1 MPPRSRHA
9 QDALKRGSDSL
20 LEAKLKEQI
29 NKPRSLNNRAQSL
42 DLTHSL
48 SRITETSSSYLPP
61 ESPSTSTGEGA
72 NSSPMSV
79 NAPLFPSV
87 YGPPLSA
94 RSSGVFSASSAAS
107 AAAAAA
113 AAASQAQ
120 AQAMDREDDDV
131 AAEVSRVMSNLGL

>member
-1 MPPRSRHA
+1 
-9 QDALKRGSDSL
+9 
-20 LEAKLKEQI
+20 
-29 NKPRSLNNRAQSL
+29 
-42 DLTHSL
+42 
-48 SRITETSSSYLPP
+48 
-61 ESPSTSTGEGA
+61 
-72 NSSPMSV
+72 MSV

-113 AAASQAQ
+113 AASQAQ